1 MRQQAVDRYVDRL
14 LGRRRPKPF
23 AATEEELAVVR
34 TAIDLAAARP
44 HASEP
49 SPAFIDRLR
58 HELREHEQ
66 EQATT
71 PTPQPA
77 WRATPRRRLLAAGAL
92 TATGALAGAAA
103 DELFTQPDAGSG
115 TSAEQSAPP
124 GELIPVTG
132 AWQPVARAADVPEGS
147 VVTFDLGAVAGFV
160 TRTHGR
166 VQAVSGS
173 CTHQGCRLDL
183 ESARDVLACPCHGA
197 TFSLAG
203 ENLTRPRQSG
213 QPLPALPRLPVRE
226 LDGAIQIYAP
236 AAGQSPRSTA

>member
-14 LGRRRPKPF
+14 LGRRRPTPF
-23 AATEEELAVVR
+23 AATGEELGLVR
-34 TAIDLAAARP
+34 TAIDLAAAGP
-44 HASEP
+44 DSSEP

-58 HELREHEQ
+58 RELREQ
-66 EQATT
+66 EQAAT

-103 DELFTQPDAGSG
+103 DELFTQPEGGSG

-124 GELIPVTG
+124 GELVPVTG
-132 AWQPVARAADVPEGS
+132 AWQPVARVAEVPEGA

-160 TRTHGR
+160 TRTDGR
-166 VQAVSGS
+166 VQAVSGN

-183 ESARDVLACPCHGA
+183 DRARDVLACPCHGA

-203 ENLTRPRQSG
+203 VNLTRPRQSG

-236 AAGQSPRSTA
+236 AAGHSPQSTA